1 MAASKGSVALPK
13 RWPQLTPFTMG
24 LRLWDPFVAVFVTTD
39 DNNMARFDRFVCV
52 IFPSFHLLKDLLM
65 TWSMTKRNC
74 PVLSTSET
82 VIHHEMRN
90 DRAFL
95 FRNFQSQTSRNSR
108 GRFRLNGTASKMLL
122 DAFSICQFWQDDT
135 QSVSWYHN
143 YIYIYVYTKYI
154 KILYIM
160 QIKYLHV
167 FDHAQSWTAL
177 RAALRWYSS
186 GQLVLMT
193 LMDYVAGVA
202 AVAGVAGVARAVGV
216 SLSLEVITAERVART
231 SFS

>member
-1 MAASKGSVALPK
+1 
-13 RWPQLTPFTMG
+13 
-24 LRLWDPFVAVFVTTD
+24 
-39 DNNMARFDRFVCV
+39 
-52 IFPSFHLLKDLLM
+52 
-65 TWSMTKRNC
+65 
-74 PVLSTSET
+74 
-82 VIHHEMRN
+82 
-90 DRAFL
+90 
-95 FRNFQSQTSRNSR
+95 
-108 GRFRLNGTASKMLL
+108 
-122 DAFSICQFWQDDT
+122 
-135 QSVSWYHN
+135 
-143 YIYIYVYTKYI
+143 
-154 KILYIM
+154 M

-202 AVAGVAGVARAVGV
+202 AVAGVARAVGV